1 MNIRDNQS
9 VITNSAKFN
18 SLFIDFVAE
27 PIFAEPSFERSIC
40 KFKGAFS
47 GIQDYHAGC
56 GVRFFY
62 FRVMM
67 NRSTEMC
74 SLPIHGTNQQLLT
87 SNTLGTLLSVSNAGH
102 QYTIWLPCSPKALR
116 FDEHGRIEIGS
127 QSTASF
133 QCQLHP
139 QIQLLVER
147 PTHPDEAVVF
157 PCAVMED
164 SDGQFFDDL
173 RILTEVE
180 QRYYRKS
187 NWFYARQPTDLWKYL
202 INGSV
207 YDPRAHESI
216 GRCFK
221 CQQCAYSWYS
231 YLDYLYRETGKN
243 IYAVLRDEVAYSVLL
258 DMSDDG
264 EWGHGFWSDDI
275 ETHARFHLD
284 GIHLLLSQ
292 YEKTQDSLWRE
303 AAERGMTFILE
314 HLSESLD
321 DESLWFLHDTIEH
334 TKPHQFRSKLFGKSP
349 GNSLCINT
357 HIQALTV
364 LHRLRDAVPDNEI
377 YRSAFDRGMQALHR
391 VLEHQPASWLYRVL
405 VFLALKAKIQ
415 KPPKSL
421 LKKVG
426 IRFWQY
432 VVRKFFWFVRT
443 LFPRIVYPNGFV
455 ERDLTFSWASDRY
468 HIINIKDLL
477 TLYQQEP
484 VAWLPPYIENG
495 VAFARQLDLAQA
507 LGRSPYYIEWMDIL
521 YLYNLLIAPI
531 EASEFEAAM
540 KTIEAETEGYSLDYY
555 ASELVR
561 GV

>member
-1 MNIRDNQS
+1 MNNPNNRS
-9 VITNSAKFN
+9 MSNSF
-18 SLFIDFVAE
+18 FIDFVAE
-27 PIFAEPSFERSIC
+27 PIFAEPSFERIVC
-40 KFKGAFS
+40 EFKEAFS
-47 GIQDYHAGC
+47 GIQDYHAEHSIC
-56 GVRFFY
+56 FFY
-62 FRVMM
+62 FQVMM
-67 NRSTEMC
+67 DPSTGMC
-74 SLPIHGTNQQLLT
+74 SFPIHGTNQQLLT
-87 SNTLGTLLSVSNAGH
+87 NNSLGTLLSVFNAGH
-102 QYTIWLPCSPKALR
+102 QYTVWLPCSPQTLR
-116 FDEHGRIEIGS
+116 FDGDGRIDAGS
-127 QSTASF
+127 QSTATF
-133 QCQLHP
+133 QLQLHP
-139 QIQLLVER
+139 LIQLSVER
-147 PTHPDEAVVF
+147 PTHSDEVVVF
-157 PCAVMED
+157 PCVVMED
-164 SDGQFFDDL
+164 SDGQFFDGL

-180 QRYYRKS
+180 LRCYRKS
-187 NWFYARQPTDLWKYL
+187 NWFYTRQPADLWKYL

-207 YDPRAHESI
+207 YDSRAHESV
-216 GRCFK
+216 GKRFK

-264 EWGHGFWSDDI
+264 EWRHGFWSDDM

-292 YEKTQDSLWRE
+292 YEKTKDSLWRE
-303 AAERGMTFILE
+303 AGERGMTFVLE
-314 HLSESLD
+314 HLSEALND
-321 DESLWFLHDTIEH
+321 GSLWFLHDTIEH
-334 TKPHQFRSKLFGKSP
+334 TMPHQFRSTLFGKSP

-357 HIQALTV
+357 HVQALTV
-364 LHRLRDAVPDNEI
+364 LHRLREAVPDNEI
-377 YRSAFDRGMQALHR
+377 YRSAFDQGMQALRR

-405 VFLALKAKIQ
+405 VFIVLKAKIK
-415 KPPKSL
+415 KPPKSV

-426 IRFWQY
+426 IRFGQY

-455 ERDLTFSWASDRY
+455 ERDLTLSWASDRY